1 MTMIMV
7 NAHERGLMS
16 AQVLHESEV
25 RGQQAQCIEHYQGV
39 MGEIVRDLRKVTVK
53 QRRRR
58 TGQSI
63 QG

>member
-53 QRRRR
+53 QR
-58 TGQSI
+58 
-63 QG
+63 